1 MLEMTGFALLMNI
14 AEKNERRG
22 RTEDEFYARFGRRWS
37 PVGRMASAI
46 GFLGRMS
53 TPPSTKMPGTGPGN
67 HDADIGKDQA
77 ALSMGRPRPA
87 GANLNCST
95 SIISVSA

>member
-1 MLEMTGFALLMNI
+1 MLEMTGFALLMDI
-14 AEKNERRG
+14 AEKNDRRT
-22 RTEDEFYARFGRRWS
+22 RTEDEFYARYGCGWLPTGRL
-37 PVGRMASAI
+37 ASAL
-46 GFLGRMS
+46 GSLGRTRS
-53 TPPSTKMPGTGPGN
+53 LPSTKMPGTRPGN

-87 GANLNCST
+87 GASLNCST